1 MPWGG
6 LMRGLFIAF
15 EGIDGCGKSTQL
27 DRAAR
32 TLEREGFSIITTR
45 EPGGTAI
52 AEKIRAL
59 LIAPEHREM
68 HNECELLLYAAA
80 RAQHVREKIA
90 PALERGVTVLCDRF
104 HLATFAYQGFGR
116 AIPLGLLTTINDFA
130 AGGVL
135 PDVSFVFD
143 ISVEKAFARL
153 SAMNK
158 ARDRLELGGEEFFS
172 RIAEGYRSL
181 AKADPQRTILL
192 HGDQSVDVLAGEV
205 YTRIRAA
212 MAARDSVRR

>member
-32 TLEREGFSIITTR
+32 TLEREGISIVTTR

-59 LIAPEHREM
+59 LISPEHREM
-68 HNECELLLYAAA
+68 RNECELLLYAAA

-116 AIPLGLLTTINDFA
+116 AIPLKLLTTINDFA

-172 RIAEGYRSL
+172 QIG
-181 AKADPQRTILL
+181 
-192 HGDQSVDVLAGEV
+192 
-205 YTRIRAA
+205 RAH
-212 MAARDSVRR
+212 V